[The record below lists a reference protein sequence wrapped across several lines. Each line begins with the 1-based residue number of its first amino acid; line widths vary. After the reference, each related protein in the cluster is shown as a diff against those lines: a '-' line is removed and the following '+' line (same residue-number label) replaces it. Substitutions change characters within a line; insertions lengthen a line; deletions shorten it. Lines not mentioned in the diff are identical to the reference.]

1 LNAIGSRQRL
11 DLIKRYEAI
20 VGREGI
26 RRARLNN
33 HSQRKPIQ
41 CGLTIHPGNDC
52 AYSCVYCYIPDMG
65 FKFKKPTPCELSPEE
80 LALALLYNK
89 NFLPGRDGT
98 YIAIGSIVEPFQPEL
113 KSLTL
118 RYIVELAKVGNPL
131 QFSTKSY
138 LTSADAET
146 ISSACSWASPL
157 ITILTLDD
165 AKAHALEPLAPKPR
179 ERLCTIKN
187 LAGAGLKPFLFLR
200 PVLPGIV
207 TIEEY
212 TKLIDE
218 TIRHGANGV
227 VMGNLRVTRRII
239 EGMKRK
245 GLDISEIV
253 KRARLID
260 DRQRVIPVLDI
271 QNKIEQQFSN
281 LTKTYRR
288 ACCASAYC
296 ANLERCIHEIRS
308 DNKGK

>member
-1 LNAIGSRQRL
+1 LNAIGSKQKL
-11 DLIKRYEAI
+11 DLIKRCEAI
-20 VGREGI
+20 VGTEGI
-26 RRARLNN
+26 KRARLNN
-33 HSQRKPIQ
+33 HSHRKPIQ

-65 FKFKKPTPCELSPEE
+65 FKFKKPKPCELSPEE
-80 LALALLYNK
+80 LVLALLYNRD
-89 NFLPGRDGT
+89 FLPGRNGT
-98 YIAIGSIVEPFQPEL
+98 YIAIGSVVEPFQPEL

-118 RYIVELAKVGNPL
+118 GYIAELAKMGNPL

-138 LTSADAET
+138 LARVDAET
-146 ISSACSWASPL
+146 IRSACNWASPL

-179 ERLCTIKN
+179 ERLSTIKN
-187 LAGAGLKPFLFLR
+187 LASAGLKPFLFLR
-200 PVLPGIV
+200 PILPGIV

-212 TKLIDE
+212 SNLIDE

-227 VMGNLRVTRRII
+227 VMGNLRVTKRII

-245 GLDISEIV
+245 ELDVSEIV

-260 DRQRVIPVLDI
+260 DRQRAIPVLDI

-281 LTKTYRR
+281 LTNMFRR

-308 DNKGK
+308 DKKGN